1 MQPNMPSPVFADIP
15 DGTGKPKQK
24 PTKPVANKP
33 VNKKPSTK
41 TPAKLKRKR
50 MAEGKVNVCYCVDE
64 SLRDDMQALSFMLRK
79 SQSDIV
85 SEALRTYIKRQGVQ
99 LPKRAA

>member
-15 DGTGKPKQK
+15 DGTSKPKTK

-33 VNKKPSTK
+33 VTKKPSTK

-64 SLRDDMQALSFMLRK
+64 SLRDEMQALSFMMRK

-85 SEALRTYIKRQGVQ
+85 SEALRTYIKRQGIQ

>member
-1 MQPNMPSPVFADIP
+1 
-15 DGTGKPKQK
+15 
-24 PTKPVANKP
+24 
-33 VNKKPSTK
+33 
-41 TPAKLKRKR
+41 

>member
-15 DGTGKPKQK
+15 DGTSKPKPK
-24 PTKPVANKP
+24 PTKPIANKP
-33 VNKKPSTK
+33 VTKKPSTK

-79 SQSDIV
+79 PQSDIV
-85 SEALRTYIKRQGVQ
+85 SEALRSYIKRQGVQ

>member
-15 DGTGKPKQK
+15 DGTSKPKPK
-24 PTKPVANKP
+24 PTKPIANKP
-33 VNKKPSTK
+33 VTKKPSTK

-64 SLRDDMQALSFMLRK
+64 SLRDEMQALSFMMRK

-85 SEALRTYIKRQGVQ
+85 SEALRTYIKRQGIQ

>member
-15 DGTGKPKQK
+15 DGTGKPKPK

-50 MAEGKVNVCYCVDE
+50 KAQGKVNVCYCVDE

-79 SQSDIV
+79 PQSDIV
-85 SEALRTYIKRQGVQ
+85 SEALRSYIKRQGVQ